1 MADVSVGFWADSSF
15 GTIFGNFGS
24 STNRYELG
32 PGDTLS
38 LAHADFGN
46 QTATL
51 YTFSSAIWTV
61 SGNLSMAPDT
71 TASRTVK
78 SSVSQDY
85 DVNISVEATGCTTR
99 ILYLKIV
106 AAPDTTPN
114 SFSFDSVTNAIPG
127 EIYCLGYITVTG
139 IDTQVN
145 YSGANGLMADRQIY
159 TGGSTTPTSGL
170 VKNNENLYIYAT
182 ASSSYNTTTNPS
194 LTVGTLTVSSSI
206 TTKPDPGDGTVV
218 PFPISSGTISIDSL
232 REFFGPEDEAASM
245 SYYYRGGDRV
255 PNKTTGTPNN
265 ANIPTSGQI
274 SLSNFY
280 NSMTYIS
287 FSTEPGNGRADLLA
301 STSQSTSD
309 ERRWDAYDWSSII
322 ANLAQFYEIGYGPD
336 MRTVVEYKIT
346 ARPSSWLEILT
357 GNNDKLE
364 MRVGQFTTV
373 QVGNVVEDTTVYNLT
388 GLSSGSV
395 GSGWGRD
402 QHLVILDASV
412 GADSDVMIFGHGF
425 IDLQIRIP
433 AQPTYVYTT
442 TIGYKI
448 SIDSEGFIP

>member
-1 MADVSVGFWADSSF
+1 MANVSISFWADSGL

-32 PGDTLS
+32 PGDTLTMS
-38 LAHADFGN
+38 HQSFGN
-46 QTATL
+46 QTATIR
-51 YTFSSAIWTV
+51 TFSSAIWTSTSNLV
-61 SGNLSMAPDT
+61 LAPNNSG
-71 TASRTVK
+71 SRTVK

-85 DVNISVEATGCTTR
+85 NVNLTVEATGCTTR
-99 ILYLKIV
+99 TLYLKIV

-170 VKNNENLYIYAT
+170 VRNNENLYIYAT
-182 ASSSYNTTTNPS
+182 ASSSYNTTTSPS

-206 TTKPDPGDGTVV
+206 TTKANPGDGTLI

-232 REFFGPEDEAASM
+232 REFFGPEDAAASM
-245 SYYYRGGDRV
+245 SYYYRGGSRV

-280 NSMTYIS
+280 NAMTYIS
-287 FSTEPGNGRADLLA
+287 FSTEPGNGRADLVA
-301 STSQSTSD
+301 SSSQSTSQ

-322 ANLAQFYEIGYGPD
+322 ANLAQFYEVGYGPD
-336 MRTVVEYKIT
+336 MRTVVQYKIT
-346 ARPSSWLEILT
+346 ARPSSYLEILT
-357 GNNDKLE
+357 GNNDRLE
-364 MRVGQFTTV
+364 MRVGEFTTV
-373 QVGNVVEDTTVYNLT
+373 QVGNVVENTTAYNLT

-402 QHLVILDASV
+402 QHLVIIDASV
-412 GADSDVMIFGHGF
+412 NADSDVMIFAHGF

-433 AQPTYVYTT
+433 SQTSYVYTT